1 MFCLINLF
9 TSTISLHCLLK
20 SNKRQSHVFIFRL
33 VHTLDTWI
41 GKQGLLQSENSEIEL
56 GLDTSDVLD
65 ALTRCSL
72 SKVVTP
78 IKIESK

>member
-1 MFCLINLF
+1 MSNKPFHKHDF
-9 TSTISLHCLLK
+9 VALK
-20 SNKRQSHVFIFRL
+20 SNKRQPHVFIFRL

>member
-1 MFCLINLF
+1 MCCVVMSNL
-9 TSTISLHCLLK
+9 HY
-20 SNKRQSHVFIFRL
+20 RL

-41 GKQGLLQSENSEIEL
+41 GKQGLLQAENSEIEL

-65 ALTRCSL
+65 ALSRCSL

>member
-1 MFCLINLF
+1 M
-9 TSTISLHCLLK
+9 
-20 SNKRQSHVFIFRL
+20 
-33 VHTLDTWI
+33 DTWI